1 MNGRAFDRLP
11 VLDSIFANSNLCINE
26 DFYEIPIKE
35 AVEKI
40 SASCGYNET
49 EVDDP
54 DFETT
59 FPIKCGSA
67 SFSAGLIRN
76 GDETKPGQW

>member
-11 VLDSIFANSNLCINE
+11 VIEQVFMNSNLCIDK
-26 DFYEIPIKE
+26 DFYDVPIKE
-35 AVEKI
+35 AGERI
-40 SASCGYNET
+40 TASCGYNET
-49 EVDDP
+49 DFDEP

-59 FPIKCGSA
+59 FPIKCGTA